1 MGCSTSR
8 TKWLKK
14 VCSDHSGGINWV
26 SLSPD
31 GRYLLTCSE
40 DRTARLWRTTGQQC
54 CVFQGH
60 ENYITHGHLEN
71 DVAYTCSA
79 DHTVR
84 KWDIVTGCCTQIFR
98 GHTSTVNKVLVTRG
112 WVFSGS
118 YDRTARCWSLDGGRP
133 AQEFRGHRNSVLALV
148 HFSSQDLLPESELD
162 SEQGRDCL
170 VTASSDYTVKLWLV
184 SEGRCFQTL
193 RGHKGAV
200 LCMALDTSSKTL
212 FTGSRDH
219 TVRCWDLT
227 TGGQT
232 RVLQD
237 HQGSI
242 VCLELGNRHLYT
254 GSADRTVKCWLTASG
269 RCIRT
274 LTAHK
279 HTVSTI
285 KDHDGILFT
294 GSGDSCAMAFD
305 TESGVLR
312 RVFKGHTFIIN
323 CLQVH
328 NQVLYTVS
336 HDGTMRIWDVRGLYC
351 DPRASRGS
359 HCTDSARS
367 SLAQMCNNRVGC
379 AQSLDGPT
387 RGRSSQEACESRER
401 EVLEL
406 I

>member
-1 MGCSTSR
+1 MINGPVSDVMGCGTSR
-8 TKWLKK
+8 IKWLKK
-14 VCSDHSGGINWV
+14 VCTGHRGGINWV

-71 DVAYTCSA
+71 DGPYLHCQQGTGLQRVAVQRVLRPHGSLLESGQWQA
-79 DHTVR
+79 DAGV
-84 KWDIVTGCCTQIFR
+84 
-98 GHTSTVNKVLVTRG
+98 S
-112 WVFSGS
+112 
-118 YDRTARCWSLDGGRP
+118 
-133 AQEFRGHRNSVLALV
+133 GHRNSVLALA
-148 HFSSQDLLPESELD
+148 HFSSQDLLPEAESD
-162 SEQGRDCL
+162 CEQNRDFL
-170 VTASSDYTVKLWLV
+170 VTASSDCTVKLWLV
-184 SEGRCFQTL
+184 SEGHCYQTL

-200 LCMALDTSSKTL
+200 LCMVLDTPTKTL
-212 FTGSRDH
+212 FTGSTDH

-237 HQGSI
+237 HQGSV
-242 VCLELGNRHLYT
+242 VCLELGSRHLYT

-269 RCIRT
+269 KCVRT
-274 LTAHK
+274 LMAHR
-279 HTVSTI
+279 HTVSAI
-285 KDHDGILFT
+285 KAHDGVLFT
-294 GSGDSCAMAFD
+294 GSGDSCARAFD

-328 NQVLYTVS
+328 NHVLYTVS

-351 DPRASRGS
+351 DTRASRGS
-359 HCTDSARS
+359 HCRGSAGS
-367 SLAQMCNNRVGC
+367 SLAQMRNNRVGC
-379 AQSLDGPT
+379 AQSPNEPT